1 MSDDPGDSGSG
12 SDSGPSGETH
22 STDGGAT
29 AAEKPASTEPAQAP
43 GTDGTA
49 PDDRGPTVTV
59 ARPRDRRTLAGVY
72 LKGLFMGAADTVP
85 GMSGGTV
92 ALVTGIYDRL
102 IAAVTAFDLRDL
114 RDLARLHRPAG
125 RAGLRETLDRVDAPF
140 LVVLV
145 AGVVTAAATVA
156 GVVETLLDTRPGLV
170 YGFFFGLIGASAVVL
185 LRTVALDA
193 RRAAVAVAAAVFV
206 AGLSG
211 VAEGS
216 GSESL
221 AVLFVAAA
229 VAASAMILPG
239 VSGSFLLLVFG
250 QYERF
255 LGLVTGFFDGLAA
268 ALDGDPGALVDPV
281 VGLTVLGAGV
291 VTGVLSVSHAVGWA
305 LANHRR
311 TTLSALVGLLVG
323 GLRLPAERVAENVPV
338 AGGALVPVVAAAVVG
353 AVVLF
358 VFDHVTDDLSY

>member
-1 MSDDPGDSGSG
+1 MSDDPGD
-12 SDSGPSGETH
+12 DPDAVPSGDTH

-29 AAEKPASTEPAQAP
+29 ASEPTARTPGSRASERAAEDP
-43 GTDGTA
+43 GRVA
-49 PDDRGPTVTV
+49 V
-59 ARPRDRRTLAGVY
+59 ARPRDRRTLASVY

-102 IAAVTAFDLRDL
+102 IAAVTAFHPRDL
-114 RDLARLHRPAG
+114 RDLTRLHRPTG

-156 GVVETLLDTRPGLV
+156 GAVETLLDSSPGLV

-185 LRTVALDA
+185 LRTVSLDA
-193 RRAAVAVAAAVFV
+193 RRVAVAAVAAVAVAGV
-206 AGLSG
+206 SG
-211 VAEGS
+211 VTGS
-216 GSESL
+216 STSESL
-221 AVLFVAAA
+221 VVLFVAAV

-239 VSGSFLLLVFG
+239 VSGSFLLLLFG

-255 LGLVTGFFDGLAA
+255 LGLVTGFFDGLGA
-268 ALDGDPGALVDPV
+268 ALDGDPGALVDPA

-291 VTGVLSVSHAVGWA
+291 VTGVLSVSHVVGWA
-305 LANHRR
+305 LVNYRR
-311 TTLSALVGLLVG
+311 TTLAALVGLLVG
-323 GLRLPAERVAENVPV
+323 GLRLPAERVAENVPL
-338 AGGALVPVVAAAVVG
+338 AGGALLPVIAAAVAG
-353 AVVLF
+353 AAVLF
-358 VFDHVTDDLSY
+358 LFDHVTDDLSY

>member
-1 MSDDPGDSGSG
+1 MSDDPQTESDTDQAGDA
-12 SDSGPSGETH
+12 H

-29 AAEKPASTEPAQAP
+29 TAGGASPTVDTRDAGSAPAEA
-43 GTDGTA
+43 TA
-49 PDDRGPTVTV
+49 GDRGPAV
-59 ARPRDRRTLAGVY
+59 AAAQPRDRRTLAGVY

-102 IAAVTAFDLRDL
+102 IAAVTAFDPRDL

-145 AGVVTAAATVA
+145 AGVLTAVATVA
-156 GVVETLLDTRPGLV
+156 GAVETLLETRPGVV

-185 LRTVALDA
+185 LRTVAIDA
-193 RRAAVAVAAAVFV
+193 RRAVIAAVAAVFV
-206 AGLSG
+206 VGVTGITAGTT
-211 VAEGS
+211 
-216 GSESL
+216 SESL
-221 AVLFVAAA
+221 VVLFGAAA
-229 VAASAMILPG
+229 VAASAMVLPG
-239 VSGSFLLLVFG
+239 VSGSFLLLVLG

-255 LGLVTGFFDGLAA
+255 LGLVTGFLEGLRTAVG
-268 ALDGDPGALVDPV
+268 GDLGALVDPTIGV
-281 VGLTVLGAGV
+281 TVFGAGA

-311 TTLSALVGLLVG
+311 TTLAALVGLLIG
-323 GLRLPAERVAENVPV
+323 GLRLPAERVAESVPLT
-338 AGGALVPVVAAAVVG
+338 GAALAPVVAAAVVG
-353 AVVLF
+353 AVALF
-358 VFDHVTDDLSY
+358 LFDHVTDDLSY